1 MIINYVNI
9 ICEKLKEYQQK
20 NINCNHYYKHKRLY
34 FIMIKNFFK
43 GFIIGTGKIIP
54 GVSGSMLAISLNVYE
69 KLLNIIANI
78 KKIDSNSFKFLF
90 SISIGIIISIT
101 IFSKIIKW
109 TINTFYIP
117 IMFLFIGLI
126 LGGIPNITK
135 EISTEKRKHSKNKKI
150 LIFIISFA
158 ASYIITQIGNINLS
172 SNNNIIIFFILGLIE
187 AFSSIVPGIS
197 GTAIYMSLGIYDTL
211 LNLFSNLLNP
221 HYIHITLLFGAGIL
235 IGTYIIAK
243 LITYLLKYQKIYTF
257 TSILGFMSSA
267 IFIMFKQILVYISNT
282 SFVST
287 TIPQITIGIIMLYI
301 GTKLT
306 IKINNISTNN

>member
-1 MIINYVNI
+1 
-9 ICEKLKEYQQK
+9 
-20 NINCNHYYKHKRLY
+20 
-34 FIMIKNFFK
+34 MIKNFFK

-78 KKIDSNSFKFLF
+78 KKINSNSFKFLF

-126 LGGIPNITK
+126 LGGMPNIIK
-135 EISTEKRKHSKNKKI
+135 EINAGKRKTSKTKKTF
-150 LIFIISFA
+150 IFIISFT
-158 ASYIITQIGNINLS
+158 ASYIITQIGNINLNS
-172 SNNNIIIFFILGLIE
+172 YNNIITFFILGLIE